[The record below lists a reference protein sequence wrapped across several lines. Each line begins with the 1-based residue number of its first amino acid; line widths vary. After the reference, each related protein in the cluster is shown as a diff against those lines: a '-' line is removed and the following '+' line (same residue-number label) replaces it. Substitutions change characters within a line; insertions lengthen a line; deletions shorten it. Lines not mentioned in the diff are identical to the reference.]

1 MQARRGECRESSEG
15 WRGGGER
22 ERERERKR
30 KRGEPDP
37 KVSSSMYKTGFVAPS
52 NLL

>member
-1 MQARRGECRESSEG
+1 VQGKFRRMEGG
-15 WRGGGER
+15 WRER